1 MSDDETIDPLD
12 TPDERPELPPAAQ
25 KEIQDDLDDYEIK
38 FRDALDKHFG
48 ITRPPGENERIVK
61 GGGDSPKEEDKE

>member
-1 MSDDETIDPLD
+1 MSENEPLD
-12 TPDERPELPPAAQ
+12 TPDERPALSPEVQ

-48 ITRPPGENERIVK
+48 ITRAPGENERIVK
-61 GGGDSPKEEDKE
+61 GKVSPSKDSAALENA